1 MQKWLEAFE
10 TLIVVLKRL
19 RAPEGC
25 PWDRKQTEKTMAP
38 LLLEEAYE
46 AVDAIGSGQDDKT
59 AEELGDL
66 SMNLL
71 MICLIAEE
79 RGAFDVEDVFRK
91 ITTKLIHRHPH
102 VFKETR
108 RIGVDSVL
116 KQWEEL
122 KREERQE
129 HREDTS
135 AIAGIPDA
143 MPTLL
148 RSIRLVEKIKRTGVA
163 LDFLENSGE
172 RVTGLL
178 EAVLA
183 EKGLAGDAAEAEQG
197 AAGELLLAVIL
208 MCLDRKINPEMA
220 LRGHLRSLAQAFR
233 SLEETLGD
241 RLGKASQEEVERI
254 WKSC

>member
-1 MQKWLEAFE
+1 MQKCIEAFE
-10 TLIVVLKRL
+10 ALIVVLKRL

-25 PWDRKQTEKTMAP
+25 PWDRKQTEQTMAP

-46 AVDAIGSGQDDKT
+46 AVDAIGSGQDEKM

-79 RGAFDVEDVFRK
+79 RGAFGVEDVFRK

-108 RIGVDSVL
+108 RIRVDHVL

-129 HREDTS
+129 QHEDTS
-135 AIAGIPDA
+135 AVAGIPGA

-148 RSIRLVEKIKRTGVA
+148 RSIRLVEKIKRTGAA

-172 RVTGLL
+172 KVTGLL
-178 EAVLA
+178 EAVLTGK
-183 EKGLAGDAAEAEQG
+183 EEAGDDADAG
-197 AAGELLLAVIL
+197 AAGELLLAVVL

-220 LRGHLRSLAQAFR
+220 LRSHLRSLEQAFR
-233 SLEETLGD
+233 ALEVALGD
-241 RLGKASQEEVERI
+241 RLGNATREEVERI
-254 WKSC
+254 WNSR